1 MKVSGFTF
9 LRNGTMLGYPY
20 IESLQSLLQVCDEV
34 VVAIGK
40 SEDDT
45 LERVRAINDPRIRI
59 IETMWNE
66 GMEQRGFVYAQQK
79 MIAQFNCTGDWAF
92 YLEGDEVI
100 HEDDAPKIRAVLE
113 RHFKNPEI
121 EGIAFDYHH
130 FYGCPDLVARS
141 PAWYRQELRIIRNT
155 IRSFAP
161 DGLFWVVMDKN
172 KRGRYARAALAH
184 CPIYH
189 YGHVRSSEKMQEK
202 HRQVA
207 KYWSHAPKPHDY
219 SKIDA
224 SILKPFNGSHP
235 SIVRTWLRD
244 MAETH
249 FVADANYKLNKR
261 EKRHHVLMKI
271 ESITGLDLT
280 KKHFKLV
287 IKE

>member
-20 IESLQSLLQVCDEV
+20 LESLRSLLQVCDEV

-45 LERVRAINDPRIRI
+45 LAQVRSLNDPRIRI

-66 GMEQRGFVYAQQK
+66 GMAQRGFVYAQQK

-100 HEDDAPKIRAVLE
+100 HEDDAPKIRAVLAQYL
-113 RHFKNPEI
+113 NQPEV

-130 FYGCPDLVARS
+130 FYGAPHLVAQS

-172 KRGRYARAALAH
+172 KKGRYPKAALAH

-207 KYWSHAPKPHDY
+207 KYWSHAPLPHDY
-219 SKIDA
+219 SQVDA
-224 SILKPFNGSHP
+224 NILQPFQGTHP
-235 SIVRTWLRD
+235 QVVQPWLAA
-244 MAETH
+244 MAETQ
-249 FVADANYKLNKR
+249 FMADPNYRLTKR
-261 EKRHHVLMKI
+261 ERRHRILAKI
-271 ESITGLDLT
+271 ESLLGVELT
-280 KKHFKLV
+280 KKHFIKV
-287 IKE
+287 I